1 MQAGFYNCVMFK
13 IDQPPLAA
21 GSPLSAA
28 RNEMWLPR
36 AGLAAGVRAVVA
48 RDSRGITLPA
58 AQRYNY
64 FPASPLCSISWFLHG
79 DCYFVHASL
88 PPAPDSPR
96 ERLPDFC
103 IGGPFTRPSCSW
115 AAGEVHGLMLLLPP
129 DAFSVLTG
137 LAAGDVLNRFADGGR
152 VLDEGWQQLNRAVR
166 AAADDDSRIALI
178 EAFLTPRW
186 AQLRP
191 PQSLVSRLNSD
202 WVQHLALRAANSGL
216 GRSVR
221 QVERRIKTW
230 TGQSLREL
238 NGLGRAEQAFL
249 AGVAAE
255 RDGIVNWSE
264 LADLTGYADQSH
276 LCRQTRRVTGF
287 TPAELRRGLAEDE
300 GFWAYRLWGLS
311 ELHLRAD

>member
-1 MQAGFYNCVMFK
+1 MFK
-13 IDQPPLAA
+13 IDQPPLPA
-21 GSPLSAA
+21 GSPLSTA

-36 AGLAAGVRAVVA
+36 AGLAAAVRAVVA

-58 AQRYNY
+58 AQRYTY
-64 FPASPLCSISWFLHG
+64 FPASPLCSITWFLHG
-79 DCYFVHASL
+79 DCHFVHASL
-88 PPAPDSPR
+88 PPAAESRR

-103 IGGPFTRPSCSW
+103 IGGPFTRPSCCWSS
-115 AAGEVHGLMLLLPP
+115 GEVHGLMLLLPP
-129 DAFSVLTG
+129 DALLTLTG
-137 LAAGDVLNRFADGGR
+137 LQAGDLLNRFADGRR
-152 VLDEGWQQLNRAVR
+152 VLDDDWQQLNRAVV
-166 AAADDDSRIALI
+166 ATADDDARIALI

-238 NGLGRAEQAFL
+238 NGMGRAERAFL
-249 AGVAAE
+249 EGVAAE
-255 RDGIVNWSE
+255 RDGIVNWGE

-287 TPAELRRGLAEDE
+287 TPAELRRRLAEDE
-300 GFWAYRLWGLS
+300 GFWVYRLWGLS